1 MLCIKNI
8 ERIGDCYI
16 KHFVLIMKSLNI
28 KHFLCSLYC
37 VAVTDFAGYTTDFYI
52 LCGFN

>member
-1 MLCIKNI
+1 MLYIKNI
-8 ERIGDCYI
+8 ERIGDCCI
-16 KHFVLIMKSLNI
+16 KRFNEEIKSLNT